1 MRIND
6 LAILDRSGDQLQMRY
21 LLNTKICMPV
31 MALLLWLFSISP
43 ALAVPTLQLYI
54 PGATY
59 ETSLTI
65 DGVTV
70 TESWFTKDNP
80 FELVVAGAT
89 SPQTVNIVQDVTLW
103 LSVQKDDFE
112 DNPGGTIT
120 LRDALNNVI
129 LPTGEAVW
137 GTPTTLSR
145 HGIFPAY
152 YFRYDLPDLL
162 AGTAGDDIWDWNDGY
177 NAADPGPAQ
186 DTGDVQNYSVAY
198 SDFFWVHIDLSGTAV
213 DLASGKAWA
222 RVAPYSHD
230 ADAPGI
236 IPEPATLALLGA
248 GLVGLGFSRRKKSA

>member
-1 MRIND
+1 MRH
-6 LAILDRSGDQLQMRY
+6 
-21 LLNTKICMPV
+21 LLNPKMCLPV

-65 DGVTV
+65 NGVTV
-70 TESWFTKDNP
+70 TQSWFTKDNP
-80 FELVVAGAT
+80 FDLVVAGAA
-89 SPQTVNIVQDVTLW
+89 SPESVDIVQDVTLW
-103 LSVQKDDFE
+103 LAVQEDDFLN
-112 DNPGGTIT
+112 NPGGTIS
-120 LRDALNNVI
+120 LRDALNNEI
-129 LPTGEAVW
+129 SPTGSPIF
-137 GTPTTLSR
+137 GIPDTLSP
-145 HGIFPAY
+145 HSIYPAY

-162 AGTAGDDIWDWNDGY
+162 AGTAGDDIWDWNDSY

-198 SDFFWVHIDLSGTAV
+198 SDFFWVHIDLSGTAM
-213 DLASGKAWA
+213 DLDKGKAWA

-230 ADAPGI
+230 ADAPGM

-248 GLVGLGFSRRKKSA
+248 GLAGLGFSRRKKRA